1 MKISNNTFQLILT
14 LTFYEECVSNG
25 PQPSLQSVKGKK
37 GKAIPVTGHEG
48 P

>member
-1 MKISNNTFQLILT
+1 VVQIKLPKLSVYLT
-14 LTFYEECVSNG
+14 IG
-25 PQPSLQSVKGKK
+25 KGKN

>member
-1 MKISNNTFQLILT
+1 MSYFKIHGITCGVWYFLIARRDM
-14 LTFYEECVSNG
+14 G
-25 PQPSLQSVKGKK
+25 PVVYVK

>member
-1 MKISNNTFQLILT
+1 LFYDEIVFRNVINFVGFEILT
-14 LTFYEECVSNG
+14 AMATKS
-25 PQPSLQSVKGKK
+25 SKK

>member
-1 MKISNNTFQLILT
+1 VQESPLWTLNSLKLEPVSSIIIIL
-14 LTFYEECVSNG
+14 
-25 PQPSLQSVKGKK
+25 VKEKEKKK

>member
-1 MKISNNTFQLILT
+1 MRYTDAVDSVQTYFMRG
-14 LTFYEECVSNG
+14 CVSEG
-25 PQPSLQSVKGKK
+25 KKVKKK

>member
-1 MKISNNTFQLILT
+1 MPINEENLPEDRSKTYFRIVVSDIHRRPGKI
-14 LTFYEECVSNG
+14 
-25 PQPSLQSVKGKK
+25 KK